1 MKYKVLVIIIAA
13 ILAAGI
19 IGSIAV
25 INSTDK
31 STVRVLSDGKEIYR
45 ADLRTAQDTVF
56 DVEYQGHINTV
67 EVRDHQIRVQSA
79 DCPDQ
84 TCVHMSWL
92 KRSATPVVC
101 LPHRLVIEYA
111 DTDGD
116 VDAVTG

>member
-56 DVEYQGHINTV
+56 DVEYQGHVNTV

-79 DCPDQ
+79 DCPD
-84 TCVHMSWL
+84 HSG
-92 KRSATPVVC
+92 KRGLQGLQRHEAEGQDRIHCDPLHGHGRSD
-101 LPHRLVIEYA
+101 RSQ
-111 DTDGD
+111 
-116 VDAVTG
+116 